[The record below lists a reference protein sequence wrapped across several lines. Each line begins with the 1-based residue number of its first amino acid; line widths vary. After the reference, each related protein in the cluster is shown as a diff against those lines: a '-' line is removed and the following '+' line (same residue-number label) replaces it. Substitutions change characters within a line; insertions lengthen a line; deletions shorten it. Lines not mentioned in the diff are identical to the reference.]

1 MVRTSI
7 NEVLNTETQTCGG
20 ALMVLTGKVK
30 VLKCI
35 LQRSLAFLQN
45 KFLQNQY
52 ISKF

>member
-20 ALMVLTGKVK
+20 ALMVLTGKV
-30 VLKCI
+30 LKCI
-35 LQRSLAFLQN
+35 LQRSLAFLQI